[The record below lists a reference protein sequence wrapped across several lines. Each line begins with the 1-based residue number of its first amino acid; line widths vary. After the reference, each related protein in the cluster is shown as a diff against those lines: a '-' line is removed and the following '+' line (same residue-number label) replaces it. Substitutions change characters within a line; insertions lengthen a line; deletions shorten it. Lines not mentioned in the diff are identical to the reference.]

1 MKTFITSLC
10 LFALL
15 IGAILFN
22 CAFVQRTVT
31 ELEGA
36 LRALPECEEAL
47 ADVQALEAYWD
58 KCHNELSFSISFS
71 EIKAMDDCI
80 IRLRVAAEQRERYE
94 FELARADAF
103 DAVDHMHRLERF
115 SLDGIF

>member
-15 IGAILFN
+15 IGAILLN
-22 CAFVQRTVT
+22 CAFVRRTVT

-47 ADVQALEAYWD
+47 AAVQALEEYWS
-58 KCHNELSFSISFS
+58 KCHNELSFSISFT

-80 IRLRVAAEQRERYE
+80 IRLRVAAEHRERYE